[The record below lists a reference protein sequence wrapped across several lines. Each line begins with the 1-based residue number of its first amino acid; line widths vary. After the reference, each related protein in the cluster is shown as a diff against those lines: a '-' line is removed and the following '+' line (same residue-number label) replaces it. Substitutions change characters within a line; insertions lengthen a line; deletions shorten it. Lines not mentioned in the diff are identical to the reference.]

1 MKAFVLSLIA
11 AGVISVGANQALHFI
26 GFSSAASGTSQDN
39 VRISE

>member
-11 AGVISVGANQALHFI
+11 AGVISVGANQVLQVM
-26 GFSSAASGTSQDN
+26 GFSSAASGTSQNN